1 MRKNCIYK
9 KTLKRQLKMN
19 TIIFL
24 LLIIIVIIN
33 GSQWQIEPESLTRA
47 DSRQAIGYY
56 NSTIFVIGGYN
67 NPRSLIKYNVETKTI
82 TTNIPNRPEIT
93 TDIQCDGQSWSQK
106 EHVLYIIPP
115 SGTHLTVYNMD
126 DNTFTIKEQIPKK
139 VGDTGCMVTYDMFI
153 FVLGGYNNNDGF
165 LDTTQYLIY
174 HH

>member
-1 MRKNCIYK
+1 MPSLVVAVC
-9 KTLKRQLKMN
+9 
-19 TIIFL
+19 
-24 LLIIIVIIN
+24 IIIAIN
-33 GSQWQIEPESLTRA
+33 AYEWQIEPESLTRA
-47 DSRQAIGYY
+47 DNGQAIGYY
-56 NSTIFVIGGYN
+56 NSTIFVIGGRNYE
-67 NPRSLIKYNVETKTI
+67 RSLIKYDTETKTI
-82 TTNIPNRPEIT
+82 TTNIPNAPEIT
-93 TDIQCDGQSWSQK
+93 TDIECRGQSWAQK
-106 EHVLYIIPP
+106 EHVLYLIPK